1 MANTINFALAQMP
14 AQPSDGEALYNFLQA
29 LFDSMMLH
37 VVVSS
42 TTVAQ
47 PGSPTEEQAYILA
60 GAGSATGT
68 NWAGNDDKVAVYING
83 TWYFFAPKDGWTFW
97 DQANQEFVRYDL
109 ATTTW
114 VRVAVLQAH
123 TKSLSI
129 LNPNTGEN
137 LTFCYFKRAS
147 TIRRVNAVIRGG
159 TSILIQLV
167 QGTDRSA
174 AGTNVFSGNQ
184 TVNSTTTG
192 NEFTTFSD
200 ATMPAGSWLWL
211 TTSTETGVVNE
222 LHVTVEYTEDG

>member
-1 MANTINFALAQMP
+1 MADPFFAQNYIDEGQRSAGVTANDFLFLLSAMSHLAIIDRDLTAPPGTIVE
-14 AQPSDGEALYNFLQA
+14 G
-29 LFDSMMLH
+29 
-37 VVVSS
+37 
-42 TTVAQ
+42 
-47 PGSPTEEQAYILA
+47 
-60 GAGSATGT
+60 
-68 NWAGNDDKVAVYING
+68 AVYIPAAGASGAWTGLAGKIVIGHGGAWVSYTPLEGWGGWVLDENLRIRHNG
-83 TWYFFAPKDGWTFW
+83 TTWLV
-97 DQANQEFVRYDL
+97 QAD
-109 ATTTW
+109 
-114 VRVAVLQAH
+114 LQAH

-147 TIRRVNAVIRGG
+147 TIKRVNAVIRGG